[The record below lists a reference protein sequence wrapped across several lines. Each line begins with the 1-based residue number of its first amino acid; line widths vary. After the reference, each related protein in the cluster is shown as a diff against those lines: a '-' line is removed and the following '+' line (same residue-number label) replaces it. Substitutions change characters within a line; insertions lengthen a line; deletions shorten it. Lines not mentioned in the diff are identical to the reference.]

1 MVTLFL
7 LPKTCDFRYECMIV
21 IEQGE
26 SNDVVVTVTEKTTL
40 PLASAKYLF
49 VFTHQLTGA
58 QNTCIAANI
67 SNFRDR
73 YDRFTITES
82 NTEARTT
89 GTLALPNIGEYNYTI
104 YAQLSTSNLDPANA
118 DEVVEVGIAQ
128 IISGN
133 VPYTDAY
140 EVPRPPKT
148 AYKVPI

>member
-1 MVTLFL
+1 
-7 LPKTCDFRYECMIV
+7 MIV

-49 VFTHQLTGA
+49 VFTHQLTGT

-73 YDRFTITES
+73 YDRFTIVES

-104 YAQLSTSNLDPANA
+104 YSQLSTTNLDPAA
-118 DEVVEVGIAQ
+118 AYEVVEVGIAQ
-128 IISGN
+128 ILSGN
-133 VPYTDAY
+133 TPYTDAY
-140 EVPRPPKT
+140 EVPRSAKT
-148 AYKVPI
+148 AYKISI